1 LFDERLEALSIVSH
15 CLSREKLVA
24 SAMIL
29 KIDKLS
35 GDLEYR
41 GEPEVMKALLLTPDE
56 DAPSGESGLISTG
69 GR

>member
-1 LFDERLEALSIVSH
+1 
-15 CLSREKLVA
+15 
-24 SAMIL
+24 MIL

>member
-1 LFDERLEALSIVSH
+1 MAETGRNF
-15 CLSREKLVA
+15 A
-24 SAMIL
+24 SCIGTGGIIDTIFVWP
-29 KIDKLS
+29 KIDKLP

-41 GEPEVMKALLLTPDE
+41 GELEVMKALLLTPDE